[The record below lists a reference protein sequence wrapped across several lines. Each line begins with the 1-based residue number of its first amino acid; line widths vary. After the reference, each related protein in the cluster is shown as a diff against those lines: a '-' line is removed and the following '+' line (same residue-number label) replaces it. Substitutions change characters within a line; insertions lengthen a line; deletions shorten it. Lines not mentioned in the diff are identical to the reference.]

1 MTRDA
6 ASIDAGTRAA
16 LARAGPLSHRVG
28 VTAGLVRRLPAGME
42 VEPDA
47 EDERGE
53 GHVPA
58 A

>member
-1 MTRDA
+1 
-6 ASIDAGTRAA
+6 
-16 LARAGPLSHRVG
+16 

-42 VEPDA
+42 VERDV

-53 GHVPA
+53 GDVPA